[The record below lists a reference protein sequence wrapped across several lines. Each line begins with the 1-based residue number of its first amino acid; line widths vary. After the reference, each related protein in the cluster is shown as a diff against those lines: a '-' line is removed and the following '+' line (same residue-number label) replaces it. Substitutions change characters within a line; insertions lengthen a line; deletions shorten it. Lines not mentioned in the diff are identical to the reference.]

1 MTVAGVPVTLCFL
14 TRTWNGV
21 PQVLLGTKKTG
32 FGAGKIVGIGGHVE
46 PGESD
51 AEAACREVQEEA
63 GVVVL
68 QQDLRDAGLVV
79 FEFPA
84 RPEWNMTTR
93 LFVTE
98 RWAGEP
104 SESAEIRPEW
114 FDVGSLP
121 VDRMWQDASH
131 WLPLALGGAV
141 PHLVVVLN
149 EDNETVREVLDYTTR

>member
-1 MTVAGVPVTLCFL
+1 MAGAPVTLCFL

-32 FGAGKIVGIGGHVE
+32 FGVGKIVGIGGHVE

-51 AEAACREVQEEA
+51 EEAACREVQEEA
-63 GVVVL
+63 GVVVR
-68 QQDLRDAGLVV
+68 QQDLRDAGVV
-79 FEFPA
+79 IFEFPA
-84 RPEWNMTTR
+84 RPEWNMSTR

-104 SESAEIRPEW
+104 SESAEIQPEW

-121 VDRMWQDASH
+121 VERMWQDAAH
-131 WLPLALGGAV
+131 WLPLALKGS
-141 PHLVVVLN
+141 VLRLTVILN
-149 EDNETVREVLDYTTR
+149 HDNETVREVVDFTHR

>member
-1 MTVAGVPVTLCFL
+1 VAGVPVTLCFL

-32 FGAGKIVGIGGHVE
+32 FGVGKIVGIGGHVE

-84 RPEWNMTTR
+84 RPEWNMSTR

-98 RWAGEP
+98 RWEGEP

-121 VDRMWQDASH
+121 VERMWQDAAH
-131 WLPLALGGAV
+131 WLPLALEGS
-141 PHLVVVLN
+141 VLRLTVILN
-149 EDNETVREVLDYTTR
+149 HDNETVREVLDFTHR